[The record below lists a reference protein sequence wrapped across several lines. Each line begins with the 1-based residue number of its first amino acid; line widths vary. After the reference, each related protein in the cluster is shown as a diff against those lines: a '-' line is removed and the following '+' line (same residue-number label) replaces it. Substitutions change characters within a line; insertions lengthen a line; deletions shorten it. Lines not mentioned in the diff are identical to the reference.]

1 MLGYLLWERV
11 QKEVKWNKTQQQ
23 IKTSIVCWLYP
34 IIKCKTLV
42 FFFSI
47 VNIYMLLH
55 IYILYS
61 SWLYPGLPCTLC
73 HLTGF
78 QFPLFSLVTWSRVML
93 LLLRT
98 EHSLDEIQH
107 GSTEKAWGFA
117 PGALEKHLKDEQGS
131 SANAPLGAT
140 GCVPRAVESPAEQP
154 VTYYSGWLRWGTIW
168 SPLQQQK
175 NPKSQNLE
183 MQWDIL

>member
-1 MLGYLLWERV
+1 MKVLLTLGYLLWERV
-11 QKEVKWNKTQQQ
+11 QREVKWNNTQQQ
-23 IKTSIVCWLYP
+23 TKTYIVCWLYP

-78 QFPLFSLVTWSRVML
+78 HFPLFSLVKWSQVML

-107 GSTEKAWGFA
+107 GYAEKAWDFA
-117 PGALEKHLKDEQGS
+117 LGASEKHLNNEQGS
-131 SANAPLGAT
+131 PANALL
-140 GCVPRAVESPAEQP
+140 VHYWLLIPR
-154 VTYYSGWLRWGTIW
+154 LWG
-168 SPLQQQK
+168 P
-175 NPKSQNLE
+175 
-183 MQWDIL
+183 

>member
-1 MLGYLLWERV
+1 MQNACV
-11 QKEVKWNKTQQQ
+11 
-23 IKTSIVCWLYP
+23 
-34 IIKCKTLV
+34 
-42 FFFSI
+42 FFSI

-78 QFPLFSLVTWSRVML
+78 HFPLFSLVKWSQVML

-107 GSTEKAWGFA
+107 GYAEKAWNFCSRSIGK
-117 PGALEKHLKDEQGS
+117 ALEQWTRKPCKCPACVLLATYTKAVGS
-131 SANAPLGAT
+131 LAERPAT
-140 GCVPRAVESPAEQP
+140 YCSDMAEGENH
-154 VTYYSGWLRWGTIW
+154 VVSLH
-168 SPLQQQK
+168 QK
-175 NPKSQNLE
+175 TPKTPNLE